1 MKMLLNLQEEYKN
14 TNIKGVLD
22 QLDSDLVGLVPVKAR
37 IKEIASLLLVQRLRK
52 NLGLGLK
59 SPSVG
64 LHMSF
69 TGSPGTGKTAV
80 ATRMADILF
89 KLGYIK
95 KGHLIT
101 VTRDDLVGQYI
112 GHTAPK
118 TKEVLKQAMGGVLF
132 IDEAYYLYKPDNERD
147 YGAEA
152 IEILLQ
158 VMENQREDLVVIFA
172 GYKDKMDNFYESNP
186 GLSSRVANHIDFP
199 DFTPDELIEI
209 ARLMLEEQQYRMT
222 VEAEEV
228 FMEYLKKRIELPLF
242 ANARTITNALDA
254 ARMRHANRMFNSGE
268 KILTKSDL
276 VTIEADDIRQ
286 SSLFTEIL

>member
-1 MKMLLNLQEEYKN
+1 MAVNLQEEYNK
-14 TNIKGVLD
+14 TNIKGIID
-22 QLDSDLVGLVPVKAR
+22 QLEEDLVGLAPVKAR
-37 IKEIASLLLVQRLRK
+37 IKEIAALLLVQRLRK

-59 SPSVG
+59 SASIG

-80 ATRMADILF
+80 ANRMADILF
-89 KLGYIK
+89 KLGYIR

-118 TKEVLKQAMGGVLF
+118 TKEVLKRAMGGVLF

-172 GYKDKMDNFYESNP
+172 GYKDRMDSFYESNP

-199 DFTPDELIEI
+199 DYTPDELIQI
-209 ARLMLEEQQYRMT
+209 ARLILEEQQYRMDANA
-222 VEAEEV
+222 EAALL
-228 FMEYLKKRIELPLF
+228 EYVKRRMELPLF
-242 ANARTITNALDA
+242 ANARTISNAIDT
-254 ARMRHANRMFNSGE
+254 ARMRHANRMFNSGD
-268 KILTKSDL
+268 KVLTKSDL
-276 VTIEADDIRQ
+276 VTIEAEDIRE
-286 SSLFTEIL
+286 SSLFAEISE

>member
-1 MKMLLNLQEEYKN
+1 MATINLQEEYNK
-14 TNIKGVLD
+14 TDIKGVIA
-22 QLDSDLVGLVPVKAR
+22 QLEEDLIGLAPVKAR
-37 IKEIASLLLVQRLRK
+37 IKEIAALLLVQKLRK
-52 NLGLGLK
+52 NLGMGLN
-59 SPSVG
+59 SAAVG

-80 ATRMADILF
+80 ANRMADILF
-89 KLGYIK
+89 KLGYIR

-118 TKEVLKQAMGGVLF
+118 TKEVLKRAMGGVLF

-172 GYKDKMDNFYESNP
+172 GYKDRMDSFYESNP

-199 DFTPDELIEI
+199 DYTPDELLQIGE
-209 ARLMLEEQQYRMT
+209 LMLEEQQYRMT
-222 VEAEEV
+222 ESAKAALL
-228 FMEYLKKRIELPLF
+228 EYVDKRKDLPLF
-242 ANARTITNALDA
+242 ANARTIDNAIDK
-254 ARMRHANRMFNSGE
+254 ARMKHANRMFTSGG
-268 KILTKSDL
+268 KVLTKSDL
-276 VTIEADDIRQ
+276 VTIEEQDIRE
-286 SSLFTEIL
+286 SSLFDEIKD